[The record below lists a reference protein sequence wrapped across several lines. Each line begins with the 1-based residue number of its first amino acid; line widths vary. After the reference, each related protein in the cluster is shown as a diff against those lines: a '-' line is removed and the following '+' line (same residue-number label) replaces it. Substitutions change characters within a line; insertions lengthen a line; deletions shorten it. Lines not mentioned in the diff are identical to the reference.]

1 MELGFDTE
9 TDISHYWMLSYK
21 FSCEQN
27 QEANIKVPIL
37 KKSLKGMF
45 ISPHHS
51 LIKLGSAKLLRQCTV
66 LLLDVFSKH
75 LQNVQIDWIQ
85 AVREKKES
93 RMTPRF

>member
-1 MELGFDTE
+1 
-9 TDISHYWMLSYK
+9 
-21 FSCEQN
+21 
-27 QEANIKVPIL
+27 
-37 KKSLKGMF
+37 MF